1 MVYFSRLY
9 NHAQG
14 RRPERRMKMEAT
26 IGGKRV
32 SYIDQGNGPAV
43 LLLHG
48 WGAPAS
54 TYRLIIDHLSAYCRV
69 IAPDLPGFG
78 GSEEPTQAWN
88 LDAFVD
94 FAEEFVRFLGLD
106 KAVLLGHSFGG
117 RMIIKWMN
125 RPGRTLQVPKIVL
138 MDAAGIKPHHSF
150 GYYIKVY
157 RFKVAKWFFQL
168 PGIRRLFPD
177 AVEKARQK
185 HGSADYRQA
194 SPIMRQSMVLAIE
207 EDLTPL
213 LPGIDAPTLLI
224 WGENDTATPLADGRL
239 MEQKIP
245 DAGLVVLPG
254 AGHFAFAERWGQCS
268 RVLDAF
274 LK

>member
-1 MVYFSRLY
+1 METTI
-9 NHAQG
+9 NG
-14 RRPERRMKMEAT
+14 RRVA
-26 IGGKRV
+26 
-32 SYIDQGNGPAV
+32 YIDQGSGPVV

-48 WGAPAS
+48 WAAPAA
-54 TYRLIIDHLSAYCRV
+54 TYRLIIDHLSTYCRV

-78 GSEEPTQAWN
+78 GSEEPDRPWRV
-88 LDAFVD
+88 DDFVD
-94 FAEEFVRFLGLD
+94 FAEAFAAQLHLTE
-106 KAVLLGHSFGG
+106 AVLMGHSFGG

-125 RPGRTLQVPKIVL
+125 CPQRQLRVPKIVL
-138 MDAAGIKPHHSF
+138 LDAAGIKPHHSF
-150 GYYIKVY
+150 GYYCKVY
-157 RFKVAKWFFQL
+157 RFKAAKWFFRL

-177 AVEKARQK
+177 AVEKARAK

-194 SPIMRQSMVLAIE
+194 SPIMRQSMVMAIG
-207 EDLTPL
+207 EDLTAL
-213 LPGIDAPTLLI
+213 LPGVDAPTLLI
-224 WGENDTATPLADGRL
+224 WGEKDTATPLSDGQL
-239 MEQKIP
+239 MEKRIP